1 MDPEGMNKVTAEE
14 RLGTI
19 WRQYGRAILA
29 VLVAALFVHDIFGTH
44 GFLAMQRTKREM
56 KQVQADLDR
65 LNKEN
70 QQLADD
76 VKALKTDPH
85 KIESIAR
92 SELGLAKP
100 GEVIIKIP
108 PGQEPGQNSPQN
120 PAPKP

>member
-1 MDPEGMNKVTAEE
+1 MSEKTAED
-14 RLGTI
+14 RLGAV
-19 WRQYGRAILA
+19 WQQYGRAILA
-29 VLVAALFVHDIFGTH
+29 VLVVALLVHDVFGTH
-44 GFLAMQRTKREM
+44 GFLAMQRTKKEM
-56 KQVQADLDR
+56 EQVQTDLDR

-70 QQLADD
+70 QQLAED

-108 PGQEPGQNSPQN
+108 PGQQAEQN